1 MKRLLCIILIISMTT
16 VSYASI
22 FDAFLGLETT
32 SAESTSALE
41 EDQSSLDIR
50 LKNILKKNAVKKF
63 LTIEDE
69 SVDEYLKKIFSDIT
83 EETKMKIGAIYPSL
97 SFEGLN
103 SIENIYKFLSDMIKA
118 EVKSGV
124 DSDIITNDAI
134 ESIRFQFAPL
144 GITIPEIN
152 VSRNMSEEELDKVC
166 LHILDAIDQITDSY
180 FLDLFSSVGVN
191 IKKDFE
197 NFFGNKNEVK

>member
-1 MKRLLCIILIISMTT
+1 MTT

-41 EDQSSLDIR
+41 ADQSSLDIR

>member
-41 EDQSSLDIR
+41 ADQSSLDIR

>member
-1 MKRLLCIILIISMTT
+1 MKRLLCIVLIISMTT

-41 EDQSSLDIR
+41 EDQSSLDVR
-50 LKNILKKNAVKKF
+50 LKNILRKEAVKKF

-69 SVDEYLKKIFSDIT
+69 SVEAYLEKIFSNIT
-83 EETKMKIGAIYPSL
+83 EETKIKIGAVYPSL
-97 SFEGLN
+97 SFDGLN

-124 DSDIITNDAI
+124 DSDAITNDAI
-134 ESIRFQFAPL
+134 ESIRFQFAPF
-144 GITIPEIN
+144 GITIPEMN
-152 VSRNMSEEELDKVC
+152 VYRNMSEEELDKVC
-166 LHILDAIDQITDSY
+166 LQTLDVIDQITDSY

-191 IKKDFE
+191 IKNDFE